1 MPLTF
6 RPMLPPVHP
15 GSGHRSADCPAIILV
30 EQGHP
35 SGLAGAFLDLV
46 GSCDAPT
53 GTMVALSSPGHLGRV
68 GKAAFT
74 GDIVKAIGRTQ
85 GAYGR
90 GGGACCPWIPPGSS
104 GFADE
109 FSVRGLREIEIWL
122 SELDLESFHTYLK
135 SLSNSSTTGS
145 ARHSFKLPISRHSRD
160 SCVVI
165 SSGWEDLPRSLPP
178 SWGRRTRSLS

>member
-1 MPLTF
+1 MLLTV
-6 RPMLPPVHP
+6 RPMLPPVLP

-46 GSCDAPT
+46 GSSDAPIA
-53 GTMVALSSPGHLGRV
+53 TMVALSSPGHLGRV

-74 GDIVKAIGRTQ
+74 GDILKAIGRTQ

-90 GGGACCPWIPPGSS
+90 GVHVIHGFPLAAS

-135 SLSNSSTTGS
+135 SCSNSSTTGS